1 MVWRCNNS
9 LSHYYY
15 RTPVDRDYKMVEQN
29 GNKVVTHYEGNK
41 FGYLSCVAIGPD
53 GQVVI
58 ADYGNHCAVL
68 LDDKLSLLKVIG
80 QGSGNSRLVNPIGVA
95 VTDNVI
101 AVSDEW
107 SNQVKKYSLQG
118 ELVSTIGCYGNE
130 TSQFM
135 SPMGLAFNNN
145 KLLYVVDNDNH
156 RVQVFKPDDTFAFS
170 FGNKGNKWSGP
181 GYFCSIFSIAID
193 PNNNA
198 LVTDYD
204 GGFIHIFDESGR
216 FIQAIKCLWPD
227 SIAISPTGYLITS
240 HYGDTNQIRVW
251 SPTYSLIKQFGKKG
265 PKEGEFNRPTISMD
279 SSGSIYIAEWDNKR
293 LQVLNS

>member
-1 MVWRCNNS
+1 MCNNS
-9 LSHYYY
+9 LSHYY

-29 GNKVVTHYEGNK
+29 CNKVVTHYKGNK

-80 QGSGNSRLVNPIGVA
+80 QGSGNSKLVNPIGVA

-118 ELVSTIGCYGNE
+118 ELVSTIGCHGNE

-135 SPMGLAFNNN
+135 NPMGLTFSNN
-145 KLLYVVDNDNH
+145 KLLYVVDKDNY
-156 RVQVFKPDDTFAFS
+156 RVQVFNPDDTFAFS

-181 GYFCSIFSIAID
+181 GYFAVSI
-193 PNNNA
+193 
-198 LVTDYD
+198 
-204 GGFIHIFDESGR
+204 
-216 FIQAIKCLWPD
+216 Q
-227 SIAISPTGYLITS
+227 
-240 HYGDTNQIRVW
+240 
-251 SPTYSLIKQFGKKG
+251 
-265 PKEGEFNRPTISMD
+265 
-279 SSGSIYIAEWDNKR
+279 
-293 LQVLNS
+293 